1 MTNKMDPV
9 ELARELGEIART
21 TTDPETG
28 RRLAELVKRLLAAAG
43 LPPDDEPGGGETPT
57 EWVHQIARVY
67 GQPLTRVYP
76 ARQDSCHGGLAF
88 GADGLNNS
96 RLDLR
101 VCSLGLTRFYLTSRT
116 AT

>member
-43 LPPDDEPGGGETPT
+43 RHYPGR
-57 EWVHQIARVY
+57 A
-67 GQPLTRVYP
+67 
-76 ARQDSCHGGLAF
+76 
-88 GADGLNNS
+88 GAKDAA
-96 RLDLR
+96 DL
-101 VCSLGLTRFYLTSRT
+101 
-116 AT
+116 